1 MPTDAERWI
10 RVDIGRQRLVLLEGR
25 RLRGQWPVSTA
36 LNGPGEQMDSGCTPR
51 GEHRVHIKIG
61 GGCPVN
67 TVFVGRRPT
76 GEVYSEEL
84 ADQHPGRDWILTR
97 IIWLSGTEPG
107 RNRGPG
113 CDTLRRYV
121 YIHGCPDSTAL
132 GVAAS
137 HGCIRMRNADLIELF
152 EQIDQGTRVL
162 ISDGDMLVDA

>member
-1 MPTDAERWI
+1 MPTDAERWVRI
-10 RVDIGRQRLVLLEGR
+10 EIARQRLVLLEGR
-25 RLRGQWPVSTA
+25 RLLGQWPVSTA

-51 GEHRVHIKIG
+51 GEHRVRIKIG

-67 TVFVGRRPT
+67 MVFVGRRPT
-76 GEVYSEEL
+76 GEVYSEQL

-132 GVAAS
+132 GVPGS
-137 HGCIRMRNADLIELF
+137 HGCVRMRNADLIELF

-162 ISDGDMLVDA
+162 ISDGDMVADA